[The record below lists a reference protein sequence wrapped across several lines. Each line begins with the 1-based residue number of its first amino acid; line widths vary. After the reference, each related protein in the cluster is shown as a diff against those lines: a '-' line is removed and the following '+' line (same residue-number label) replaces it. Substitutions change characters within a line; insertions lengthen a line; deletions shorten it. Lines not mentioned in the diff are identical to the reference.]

1 MSDKGVVKLYVSH
14 DMLGREVDLEVSVG
28 YTVTSRGR
36 PAKTQGDPNNCYP
49 EEAAEFEI
57 DDIVQVG
64 FNGQRWDVDFAD
76 LPLAVRNRA
85 EDMVSDEI
93 YEGQPE
99 DDRWR
104 DDDIDDR
111 DER

>member
-14 DMLGREVDLEVSVG
+14 DMLGNEVELDVFVG

-57 DDIVQVG
+57 DKVAHVG
-64 FNGQRWDVDFAD
+64 FLGMRWVIDFFD
-76 LPLAVRNRA
+76 LPMSVCKRA
-85 EDMVSDEI
+85 EEMITDEI

-99 DDRWR
+99 DDHER

-111 DER
+111 EER